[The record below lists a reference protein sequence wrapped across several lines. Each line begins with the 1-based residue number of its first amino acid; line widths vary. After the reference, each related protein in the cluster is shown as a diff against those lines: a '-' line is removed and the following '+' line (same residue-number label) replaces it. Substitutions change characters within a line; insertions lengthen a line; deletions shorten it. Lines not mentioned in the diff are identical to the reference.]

1 MVDKKKKKVF
11 DLSNYQIETST
22 KTQTVTIESTG
33 DEFEVTIKP
42 MSWSKRNKLISKCL
56 TFDGAGN
63 SGFDGDL
70 YVKEA
75 LKDIIVDSPWG
86 RTTEAFLA
94 TIDSRLGVALEQL
107 VPKAFEDDEASV
119 PDIKK
124 D

>member
-1 MVDKKKKKVF
+1 MVDKKKKPVF